1 MSENNQPQKPAFAAA
16 QSLPMP
22 TPPERQD
29 GFTYRDIFFTKTGS
43 FFNNKITVR
52 NINTSLNYVYGV
64 AGYNVNTG
72 MAEEIPERGW
82 YKPKDGAVTFPIL
95 FGSTFVVTSDGEPES
110 KSKTPAQRFNDGRGV
125 KVVAPGPEQYALMRP
140 VIASAV
146 IRMGNTLVIRR
157 TRITEQYTLINLNTG
172 YPIYMWLDGVGGDLG
187 FDFEK
192 YPDFPVMAVER
203 DKSPKG
209 LFVPARPLLVPG
221 ADPAHT
227 QASFDER
234 TAQGL
239 LTVDVTDGFAYAVAD
254 ENGIP
259 LDRKKK
265 LFWSVTADTDQGLTV
280 TEDELGF
287 YEAPAVGKKILFRVP
302 PGGTYH
308 MLTRL
313 DDGSV
318 VKSDPITVPSTG
330 RNLKVRTVQEG
341 GRNVT
346 EVRIEPVSFFAEY
359 ATKEE
364 ATGKVN
370 QFLRPPA
377 NTDLLRFTTS
387 LSQDDFVVV
396 ARPRPFSGPQ
406 PFPPFP
412 PESSGEPQAENAL
425 PTLIRV
431 KPGNVM
437 RIGNEVRVTKVSEDQ
452 EYALYVPGTVNPAS
466 AWKKPEQGEV
476 SFLDIR
482 GTVQVVTR
490 KSESSPL
497 PSMIVQADGVSV

>member
-1 MSENNQPQKPAFAAA
+1 M
-16 QSLPMP
+16 
-22 TPPERQD
+22 
-29 GFTYRDIFFTKTGS
+29 
-43 FFNNKITVR
+43 
-52 NINTSLNYVYGV
+52 
-64 AGYNVNTG
+64 NTG
-72 MAEEIPERGW
+72 IAVEIPDRGW

-110 KSKTPAQRFNDGRGV
+110 KNKTPAQRFNDGRGV
-125 KVVAPGPEQYALMRP
+125 KVVAPVGGQYYLMRP

-146 IRMGNTLVIRR
+146 KRTGNTLVIRR
-157 TRITEQYTLINLNTG
+157 ASVTEQYTLVNLTTG
-172 YPIYMWLDGVGGDLG
+172 MSIYMWVDGVGGNLG

-209 LFVPARPLLVPG
+209 PLVPARPLLVLG

-239 LTVDVTDGFAYAVAD
+239 LTVNITDGFAYAVAD
-254 ENGIP
+254 ENGLP
-259 LDRKKK
+259 LNRKKK
-265 LFWSVTADTDQGLTV
+265 LIWSVTADTDQGLTV

-287 YEAPAVGKKILFRVP
+287 YEAPAVGKKILFRVS

-330 RNLKVRTVQEG
+330 NNLKLRTVQEG
-341 GRNVT
+341 GRDVT

-359 ATKEE
+359 ATKEK
-364 ATGKVN
+364 ATGKVTK
-370 QFLRPPA
+370 FLRPPD

-387 LSQDDFVVV
+387 LSKDDFVVI

-406 PFPPFP
+406 PFPPLP
-412 PESSGEPQAENAL
+412 PESSGEPQAENVL
-425 PTLIRV
+425 PTLSRV
-431 KPGNVM
+431 KQGNVM
-437 RIGNEVRVTKVSEDQ
+437 RIGNEVRVTTVSEDQ
-452 EYALYVPGTVNPAS
+452 EYALYVPGTMNPAS
-466 AWKKPEQGEV
+466 TWKKPEQGEV
-476 SFLDIR
+476 DFLDIR

-490 KSESSPL
+490 KSESTPL
-497 PSMIVQADGVSV
+497 PSMIVQADGISV